1 MRTVLVSFLL
11 LISASIFAQGDTTI
25 TAARKKEIDD
35 SITKVL
41 QKVSDSIG
49 ASTTPV
55 YETVDTAKSTN
66 SGLDYF
72 VRMEERQRKDEKK
85 SAVLYII
92 LGILLLGILIIGLMR
107 KPKKKKAE

>member
-1 MRTVLVSFLL
+1 MRIVLVSFLL

-41 QKVSDSIG
+41 KKVSDSIG
-49 ASTTPV
+49 APVTPV

-66 SGLDYF
+66 PGLDYF
-72 VRMEERQRKDEKK
+72 VRMEERRTKDEKK
-85 SAVLYII
+85 SAILKIVL
-92 LGILLLGILIIGLMR
+92 GVLLLAILIFGLMR
-107 KPKKKKAE
+107 KPKKKKIE

>member
-1 MRTVLVSFLL
+1 MRIVLVSFLI
-11 LISASIFAQGDTTI
+11 LISANIFAQNDSTI
-25 TAARKKEIDD
+25 TAARKKEIAD

-49 ASTTPV
+49 APMPV
-55 YETVDTAKSTN
+55 YESVDTAKSVN
-66 SGLDYF
+66 PGLDYF
-72 VRMEERQRKDEKK
+72 VQMEERQRKDKKK